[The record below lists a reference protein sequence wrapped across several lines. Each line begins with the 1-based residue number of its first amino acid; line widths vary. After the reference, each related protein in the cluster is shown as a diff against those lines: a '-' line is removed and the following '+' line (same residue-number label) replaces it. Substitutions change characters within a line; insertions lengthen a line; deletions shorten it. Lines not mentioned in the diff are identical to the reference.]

1 MSDAIIRARA
11 ADMEVPAF
19 DVTPFVTPP
28 ALDEACV
35 AIVTTAAL
43 RLPGEQLL
51 RGGDHSFRVIGPDDQ
66 PALGHGSPNFDRTGW
81 LLDSNVVFP
90 VDRLRELAAGGV
102 IGSVAPRHL
111 SFAGNQLEETLTSI
125 RLDSGPAAGAL
136 LTADGVDVVVL
147 TPV

>member
-11 ADMEVPAF
+11 ADTAVPTF

-28 ALDEACV
+28 PLYEASV

-51 RGGDHSFRVIGPDDQ
+51 RGGDHSFRVVGSDDQ

-81 LLDSNVVFP
+81 LLDPNVVFP
-90 VDRLRELAAGGV
+90 VDRLRELAADGL

-111 SFAGNQLEETLTSI
+111 SFAGNQQDETLTSI
-125 RLDSGPAAGAL
+125 KLDSGPAAAAL
-136 LTADGVDVVVL
+136 LAADGVDVVVL